1 MAKQMTIGVAKEL
14 HRDESCL
21 AMAPQSAKDLQK
33 LGYECLIE
41 KGTGVASGGSGVV
54 AKVRPPKP
62 VELKKLRDAQT
73 MISFSTQPLLSS
85 NLTAQERLVKI
96 KGPAHDATAV
106 LSVSGLCASCHQSS
120 QLQFQECFQLSC
132 RPKHYHQ
139 PIRLGDP

>member
-1 MAKQMTIGVAKEL
+1 MTIGVAKEL
-14 HRDESCL
+14 HRDESRL

-62 VELKKLRDAQT
+62 VELKKLHDAQT

-96 KGPAHDATAV
+96 KGRAHDATAV